1 MDDLLADAN
10 DVSDAV
16 YLAAIDAAAS
26 PEEIAFRDV
35 LVFHR
40 DFLNGGLSQA
50 LANKFDDLA
59 QYLSAY
65 RAIGLNWLAGM
76 IELAS
81 TFAQD
86 GESRDDFEN
95 ADIKTLGTAYCA
107 AAYGLAHAS
116 NLRRE
121 IRLTPDEKTSL
132 TQSGDSVERLALRF
146 ARANR
151 DKFRAVLA
159 AASH

>member
-1 MDDLLADAN
+1 VDDIFVDAEEVPESVYFAAL
-10 DVSDAV
+10 DVATT
-16 YLAAIDAAAS
+16 

-50 LANKFDDLA
+50 LGNQFSSLA
-59 QYLSAY
+59 TYVSAY
-65 RAIGLNWLAGM
+65 RVMGLDLLADM
-76 IELAS
+76 IVLAS

-86 GESRDDFEN
+86 GKSRDDFEN
-95 ADIKTLGTAYCA
+95 MDIETLDSAYCA
-107 AAYGLAHAS
+107 ATYGLAYAS
-116 NLRRE
+116 DLRGD
-121 IRLTPDEKTSL
+121 IKLTAQDDALK
-132 TQSGDSVERLALRF
+132 QRGDSVEQLVLRF

-151 DKFRAVLA
+151 DKFRAVVA